1 MKRIKSCI
9 NWLKQWQ
16 YLGIAVIVIASLL
29 LHLGLIMRPDEPLFD
44 EVHYVN
50 DARHAIDS
58 GGTERAEHPPLGK
71 LLVVSGILLFGD
83 NPVGWRL
90 IAILMGA
97 ASVTWLHSFWLLRTL
112 PLSKATSLCLMY
124 TASFLSCWLSG
135 CI

>member
-50 DARHAIDS
+50 DA
-58 GGTERAEHPPLGK
+58 GTLSTAVHRA
-71 LLVVSGILLFGD
+71 
-83 NPVGWRL
+83 R
-90 IAILMGA
+90 
-97 ASVTWLHSFWLLRTL
+97 
-112 PLSKATSLCLMY
+112 
-124 TASFLSCWLSG
+124 
-135 CI
+135 